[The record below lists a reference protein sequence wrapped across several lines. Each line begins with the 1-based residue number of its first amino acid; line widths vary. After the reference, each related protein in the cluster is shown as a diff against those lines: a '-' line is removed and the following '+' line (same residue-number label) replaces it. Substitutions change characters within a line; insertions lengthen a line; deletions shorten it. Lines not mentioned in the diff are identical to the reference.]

1 MKHYSVLRATKRSSQ
16 DSPFVREVEA
26 EFGLVYKNIHG
37 EKMLAIIAKKQT
49 KNNKINVLFLRLG
62 NVEKKRVIYQFYK
75 SLLFINNGNILW
87 SVIYTDLQIS
97 NLGLF
102 THNSYPVVEVKIVQ
116 SRDGSLPTKT
126 VLLIISRIITNFNPV
141 ILYECFVKRVQRR
154 IQRHTWLLHT
164 SLSSAHGC
172 KGWRC
177 AYISRLN

>member
-1 MKHYSVLRATKRSSQ
+1 MLIPGFTICARSK
-16 DSPFVREVEA
+16 A
-26 EFGLVYKNIHG
+26 EFGLVYKSIHG

-49 KNNKINVLFLRLG
+49 K
-62 NVEKKRVIYQFYK
+62 KKTIK
-75 SLLFINNGNILW
+75 SMCSFSAWGMWRKKKSHLSILQKPPNILW

-97 NLGLF
+97 NLDLF
-102 THNSYPVVEVKIVQ
+102 THNSYPVVEVKSVQ
-116 SRDGSLPTKT
+116 SRDWSLPTKT
-126 VLLIISRIITNFNPV
+126 VLLIISRIITNFNHM

-164 SLSSAHGC
+164 SLSSAHGW